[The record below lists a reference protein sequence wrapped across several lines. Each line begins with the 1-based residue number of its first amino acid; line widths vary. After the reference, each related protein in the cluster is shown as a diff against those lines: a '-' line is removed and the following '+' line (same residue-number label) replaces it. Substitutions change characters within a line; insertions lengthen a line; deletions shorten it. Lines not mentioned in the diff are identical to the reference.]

1 MSFGNIRLT
10 PSGALCI
17 AVAAL
22 LLPVGFIEYRVL
34 QMTHGI
40 LAYPLDDT
48 FIHMTVS
55 RNLAFNHVW
64 SITKDSFQSASS
76 SPLYTVLL
84 AGIFKVFGVHIII
97 PLLINVVAGIGVL
110 WVAQRWVIRQGVSP
124 AGQLIILLLLNF
136 LTPLPLLVI
145 SGMEHTLQLLFSILF
160 IFSFADATGRQ
171 SPQSPDHVPTPLP
184 WPVYLYGAL
193 MITTRYECLSILGIA
208 CLLLLVRRQWRTAI
222 SLGAVSVVPIVVFG
236 LVAMSKGSFFLPN
249 SVVLKSAVPHSWHG
263 LLRFAKED
271 IWSRMFFSLPP
282 ALHDYNILAAQRLLL
297 LLPLSYLVFLPQVRR
312 RADYRYILI
321 VLMVAVLAHIAFAFP
336 ANFPRYED
344 YLIGCSVLVVGVVV
358 ARYGRQLPFLQ
369 ASDATRLPVR
379 GAAWLP
385 REGAWLVAA
394 ALGVVLL
401 FPFLIRTEKTFQ
413 NSKWYCVNIFEQQY
427 QMAQF
432 VHRYYDST
440 GIAFNDIGAISF
452 YSVGPKLD
460 LFGLASLDVAKSRRA
475 NLWNA
480 NFADSLSRKENVR
493 LAIVYDT
500 WQDSALLHRWNK
512 IASWQNHHNVVL
524 GSDSVSFYTLN
535 AADTTAL
542 RKNLEAFQP
551 SLPPDVTVR
560 YY

>member
-10 PSGALCI
+10 PSGVLWI
-17 AVAAL
+17 AVATL

-34 QMTHGI
+34 QVTHGI
-40 LAYPLDDT
+40 LAYPLDDA

-55 RNLAFNHVW
+55 RNLAVNHVW

-84 AGIFKVFGVHIII
+84 AGVFKVFGVHIIL

-110 WVAQRWVIRQGVSP
+110 WAAQRWLIRQGVSP
-124 AGQLIILLLLNF
+124 VGQLIILLLLNF

-145 SGMEHTLQLLFSILF
+145 SGMEHTLQLLFCILF
-160 IFSFADATGRQ
+160 IFSFADAAGR
-171 SPQSPDHVPTPLP
+171 PAAQSPDHAPTPLP

-193 MITTRYECLSILGIA
+193 MVTTRYECLIILGLV
-208 CLLLLVRRQWRTAI
+208 CLVLLFRRQWRTAI
-222 SLGAVSVVPIVVFG
+222 TLGIVSVLPIVVFG

-263 LLRFAKED
+263 LLQFAKED
-271 IWSRMFFSLPP
+271 IWSKMFFSLPP

-297 LLPLSYLVFLPQVRR
+297 LLPLCYLVFLPQVRQ

-321 VLMVAVLAHIAFAFP
+321 VLMGAVLAHIAFAFP

-344 YLIGCSVLVVGVVV
+344 YLIGCSVLIVGVVV
-358 ARYGRQLPFLQ
+358 ARYGRQLPFLR
-369 ASDATRLPVR
+369 ASDAALPPVR

-385 REGAWLVAA
+385 RSGAAWVAA
-394 ALGVVLL
+394 GLGVVLL
-401 FPFLIRTEKTFQ
+401 FPLLIRSEKTFQ
-413 NSKWYCVNIFEQQY
+413 NSKWYCINIFEQQY

-460 LFGLASLDVAKSRRA
+460 LFGLASLDVAKRRRA
-475 NLWNA
+475 NRFTAGWV
-480 NFADSLSRKENVR
+480 DSLGRQQQIK

-524 GSDSVSFYTLN
+524 GSDSVSFYTLD

-551 SLPPDVTVR
+551 SLPADVTVR

>member
-1 MSFGNIRLT
+1 MTSLGNTRLT
-10 PSGALCI
+10 PLGVLCI
-17 AVAAL
+17 VVATL
-22 LLPVGFIEYRVL
+22 LLSVGYIEYLVL
-34 QMTHGI
+34 QMTHGT

-48 FIHMTVS
+48 FIHMTVA
-55 RNLAFNHVW
+55 RNLELNHVW
-64 SITKDSFQSASS
+64 GITDSFESASS

-84 AGIFKVFGVHIII
+84 AGVFKVFGVRIII
-97 PLLINVVAGIGVL
+97 PLLVNVVVGVVLL
-110 WVAQRWVIRQGVSP
+110 WAAQRWLIREEVGPV
-124 AGQLIILLLLNF
+124 GQLIILWLLIF

-145 SGMEHTLQLLFSILF
+145 SGMEHTLQLLFTFLF
-160 IFSFADATGRQ
+160 IFSFAAAVAHHGPQ
-171 SPQSPDHVPTPLP
+171 SPQSPDPQHHVPQAPDHASSPLP

-193 MITTRYECLSILGIA
+193 MITTRYECLIILGLV
-208 CLLLLVRRQWRTAI
+208 CLVLLFRRQWRTAF
-222 SLGAVSVVPIVVFG
+222 SLGTVSVLPIVVFG
-236 LVAMSKGSFFLPN
+236 LFAMSKGSFFLPN
-249 SVVLKSAVPHSWHG
+249 SVVLKSALPHSLHG
-263 LLRFAKED
+263 LLHFAKED

-297 LLPLSYLVFLPQVRR
+297 LLPLSYLYFLPVM
-312 RADYRYILI
+312 RARMDYRYILI
-321 VLMVAVLAHIAFAFP
+321 VLMGAALAHIAFAFP

-344 YLIGCSVLVVGVVV
+344 YLIGCSVMILGVVV
-358 ARYGRQLPFLQ
+358 ARYGLAAIP
-369 ASDATRLPVR
+369 DAR
-379 GAAWLP
+379 W
-385 REGAWLVAA
+385 VAA
-394 ALGVVLL
+394 GLGVVLL
-401 FPFLIRTEKTFQ
+401 FPFLIRSEKSFQ

-460 LFGLASLDVAKSRRA
+460 LFGLASLDVARRRRA
-475 NLWNA
+475 NRFTAGW
-480 NFADSLSRKENVR
+480 ADSLGRQQQIK

-524 GSDSVSFYTLN
+524 GSDSVSFYTLD

-542 RKNLEAFQP
+542 RKNLEAYQP

>member
-10 PSGALCI
+10 PSGVLWI

-34 QMTHGI
+34 QVTHGI
-40 LAYPLDDT
+40 LAYPLDDA

-55 RNLAFNHVW
+55 RNLALNHVW
-64 SITKDSFQSASS
+64 GITKDSFQSASS

-84 AGIFKVFGVHIII
+84 AGVFKIFGVHIIL
-97 PLLINVVAGIGVL
+97 PLLINIVAGVGVL
-110 WVAQRWVIRQGVSP
+110 WVAQRWLIRQGVSP

-145 SGMEHTLQLLFSILF
+145 SGMEHTLQLLFCILF
-160 IFSFADATGRQ
+160 IFSFADAIGR
-171 SPQSPDHVPTPLP
+171 PPLP

-193 MITTRYECLSILGIA
+193 MVTTRYECLIILGLV
-208 CLLLLVRRQWRTAI
+208 CLVLLFRGQWRTAF
-222 SLGAVSVVPIVVFG
+222 SLGAVSVLPIVAFG
-236 LVAMSKGSFFLPN
+236 LFALSKGSFFLPN
-249 SVVLKSAVPHSWHG
+249 SVVLKSALPHSLHG
-263 LLRFAKED
+263 LLRYAKED

-297 LLPLSYLVFLPQVRR
+297 LLPLCYLVFLPQVRR

-321 VLMVAVLAHIAFAFP
+321 VLMGAVLAHIAFAFP

-344 YLIGCSVLVVGVVV
+344 YLIGCSVLIVGVLVRGR
-358 ARYGRQLPFLQ
+358 ARARPILEADALWSGL
-369 ASDATRLPVR
+369 ASGSDAARLPVR
-379 GAAWLP
+379 GTAWLP
-385 REGAWLVAA
+385 REGATWVAA
-394 ALGVVLL
+394 GLGVVLL
-401 FPFLIRTEKTFQ
+401 FPLLIRSEKTFQ

-460 LFGLASLDVAKSRRA
+460 LFGLASLDVAKRRRA
-475 NLWNA
+475 NRFTAGW
-480 NFADSLSRKENVR
+480 ADSLGRQQQIK

-524 GSDSVSFYTLN
+524 GSDSVSFYTLD

-551 SLPPDVTVR
+551 SLPADVTVR